1 MLPESSL
8 SIVATRL
15 RSVLA
20 QGIAALDESA
30 VLIGTPRQAND
41 APKNGH
47 HLNLFVH
54 RLEPSGYPTS
64 ARADEPTYLRLH
76 CLLTAFA
83 VKETD
88 QQGVTIS
95 AGENDLRLLGEV
107 ARVLHERTSLNVPDD
122 EQPVA
127 QVQLVPIA
135 MPADQLNQFW
145 LMQGSEVS
153 YRASLAYELSLVP
166 VPLAR
171 PVDRRPRVAGLSPA
185 AMPGRRVEP
194 VLPVLA
200 LMHEGQVGHALT
212 LVLGDLPGQL
222 AVQVAGPLGESIVLR
237 WELLAAGSPQG
248 WVPGPELPPIV
259 IELDTIDPSGPT
271 LTIDLP
277 VQIAGQALLRAE
289 SVADPRRVSRPIL
302 VSVHA
307 EGGE

>member
-20 QGIAALDESA
+20 QGIAAIDESA

-47 HLNLFVH
+47 HINLFVH
-54 RLEPSGYPTS
+54 RVEPSGYPTS
-64 ARADEPTYLRLH
+64 ARTDEPTYLRLH

-83 VKETD
+83 VKESD
-88 QQGVTIS
+88 KQGVTIS

-107 ARVLHERTSLNVPDD
+107 ARVLHERPLLHVPDD
-122 EQPVA
+122 EQPLA
-127 QVQLVPIA
+127 QVQVVPIV

-171 PVDRRPRVAGLSPA
+171 PIERRPRVTNLASA
-185 AMPGRRVEP
+185 AAPGRRVAKVVP
-194 VLPVLA
+194 ILGVV
-200 LMHEGQVGHALT
+200 HDGQVGHALT
-212 LVLGDLPGQL
+212 LALDDLPATL
-222 AVQVAGPLGESIVLR
+222 TVQVAGPSGESVRLR
-237 WELLAAGSPQG
+237 WEVLVAGSPQG
-248 WVPGPELPPIV
+248 WVTGPELSPREV
-259 IELDTIDPSGPT
+259 DLDALDPSGPT
-271 LTIDLP
+271 FEIDLP
-277 VQIAGQALLRAE
+277 LQTAGQALLRAE
-289 SVADPRRVSRPIL
+289 LVEDPLSVSRPIL

-307 EGGE
+307 EGHP